1 MSADLRVHIAGK
13 HFGARLVLADI
24 RLAIA
29 PGEILALVGA
39 SGSGK
44 STILRIAAGLDRDY
58 TGQVEVCGRAIA
70 GVSAHVGFVFQEP
83 RLLPWLSVEKNVAFD
98 RGAYRGRDARA
109 AELLARVGLAGCE
122 DALPKALSGGMAQ
135 RAAIARALYRQPR
148 VLLLDEPFSAVDAFT
163 RLHLQDLLAGV
174 VRDLGTAVL
183 LVTHDVEEAVHL
195 GDRVA
200 VLSQGPG
207 TVVDE
212 IPIRAQRP
220 RDRRS
225 GDLAQG
231 RRRVLDALELVHA
244 I

>member
-1 MSADLRVHIAGK
+1 MSADLELRIAAK
-13 HFGARLVLADI
+13 RFGTQLVLADI
-24 RLAIA
+24 HLVLA
-29 PGEILALVGA
+29 PGQILALVGA

-44 STILRIAAGLDRDY
+44 STLLRIAAGLDRDY
-58 TGQVEVCGRAIA
+58 VGETRICGEPIA
-70 GVSAHVGFVFQEP
+70 GVSPQLGFVFQEP
-83 RLLPWLSVEKNVAFD
+83 RLLPWLSLERNVAFD

-109 AELLARVGLAGCE
+109 VELIARVGLAGHE

-135 RAAIARALYRQPR
+135 RAAIARALYRRPR

-174 VRDLGTAVL
+174 ARDLGTTML
-183 LVTHDVEEAVHL
+183 LVTHDVDEAVVL

-200 VLSQGPG
+200 VLSQHPG
-207 TVVDE
+207 TVVEE
-212 IPIRAQRP
+212 IAVATARP
-220 RDRRS
+220 RDRR
-225 GDLAQG
+225 GRPLEDA